1 MDELDK
7 ALRIAL
13 DGVEAE
19 RAVAAMRRQVSAW
32 GLTLP
37 DTPPFVCDF
46 GLGEFAET
54 GEIEVWIANE
64 IAAGYCGK
72 FLFVFDGQTC
82 PAHSH
87 RVKHETFFIVRGE
100 VEMLCD
106 GTVSRLGPGAVLGVP
121 PGTVH
126 RFTGRGPALLLEI
139 SMPCVI
145 DDNRFEDPRI
155 PIGPNHAPEASA

>member
-13 DGVEAE
+13 TGAEAE
-19 RAVAAMRRQVSAW
+19 RAVAAMRRQVAAW

-46 GLGEFAET
+46 GLGEFEKT

-64 IAAGYCGK
+64 IEAGYCGK

-87 RVKHETFFIVRGE
+87 RTKHETFYLVRGA
-100 VEMLCD
+100 VEMFCA
-106 GTVSRLGPGAVLGVP
+106 GAISRLEAGAVLGVP
-121 PGTVH
+121 PGRVH
-126 RFTGRGPALLLEI
+126 RFTGVGAALLLEV

-145 DDNRFEDPRI
+145 DDNFFEDPRI
-155 PIGPNHAPEASA
+155 PIGPNHRRG